1 MKKIL
6 IPYKENNFIKYIT
19 RINKVSKFAVDRLK
33 ENLVRKYKM
42 SYKCRNAPLP
52 VLRLYKITVA
62 HYKITKTPTK
72 QATSVTTNKKPRN
85 NTDSNVNYSVCVHNL
100 PQQPIPK
107 SDNNCKNS
115 NGKEQATLL

>member
-33 ENLVRKYKM
+33 GNLVRKSKM
-42 SYKCRNAPLP
+42 SYKCRNTPLP

-85 NTDSNVNYSVCVHNL
+85 NTDRNVNYSVCAHNL
-100 PQQPIPK
+100 PQQPK

-115 NGKEQATLL
+115 NGKEQATL